1 MFLYM
6 ILFIPFLYINFD
18 ARMAMAYLA
27 IIIADYWWYKDDS
40 FVSLPMERTTATR
53 GSALTLTFIYYAV
66 FLVSSILILG
76 MTTVGK
82 EFASVTGIFQ
92 LSATAVP
99 ILAGSKIFMFL
110 SWGVMIPIIESRLFF
125 GRLYEGVAVHAKEF
139 LGYEISTKKL
149 TIETIGLIIFISAL
163 FAIFH
168 IGAKGLST
176 PALMTTFIF
185 SVISLIFVTKTQEL
199 KGPILFH
206 ILTNSIGVL
215 KRIGVF

>member
-6 ILFIPFLYINFD
+6 IFFIPFLYINFD

-40 FVSLPMERTTATR
+40 FVSLPMERTVTTR
-53 GSALTLTFIYYAV
+53 KSALALTLIYYAV
-66 FLVSSILILG
+66 FLISSILILG

-82 EFASVTGIFQ
+82 EFASVSGVFQ

-99 ILAGSKIFMFL
+99 ILAGSKIFMFI
-110 SWGVMIPIIESRLFF
+110 SWGFMIPVIESRFFF
-125 GRLYEGVAVHAKEF
+125 GRLYEGLAVHAKDF

-149 TIETIGLIIFISAL
+149 TIETVGLIIFISAL

-199 KGPILFH
+199 KGPIGVH

>member
-1 MFLYM
+1 M

-40 FVSLPMERTTATR
+40 FVSLPIERTTANRKNTLF
-53 GSALTLTFIYYAV
+53 LTIIYYAL
-66 FLVSSILILG
+66 FLISSIVILG
-76 MTTVGK
+76 MTTAGR
-82 EFASVTGIFQ
+82 EFASITGIFQ

-110 SWGVMIPIIESRLFF
+110 SWGVMIPVIESRFFF
-125 GRLYEGVAVHAKEF
+125 GRLYEGMAVHAKDF

-149 TIETIGLIIFISAL
+149 TFETIGLIIFISAL

-185 SVISLIFVTKTQEL
+185 AVISLIFVTKTQEL
-199 KGPILFH
+199 KGGILLH

-215 KRIGVF
+215 KRIGMF

>member
-6 ILFIPFLYINFD
+6 IFFIPFLYINFD

-40 FVSLPMERTTATR
+40 FVSLPIERTTATR
-53 GSALTLTFIYYAV
+53 TSALTSTFIYYGV
-66 FLVSSILILG
+66 FLISSIIILG
-76 MTTVGK
+76 MTSVGK

-92 LSATAVP
+92 LAATEVP

-110 SWGVMIPIIESRLFF
+110 SWGIMIPIIESRFFF
-125 GRLYEGVAVHAKEF
+125 GRLYEGLAVHAKDF
-139 LGYEISTKKL
+139 LSYEISTKKL
-149 TIETIGLIIFISAL
+149 TIETIGLIILVSAL
-163 FAIFH
+163 FTIFH

-176 PALMTTFIF
+176 PSLMTTFIF
-185 SVISLIFVTKTQEL
+185 AIISIIFVTKTQEL
-199 KGPILFH
+199 KGGILFH
-206 ILTNSIGVL
+206 VLTNVIGVL